1 MWDHLMGTNYT
12 GSDSGS
18 ARADNAIKQVLSIIM
33 IMIMMMTRMRVM
45 MMMSVMTIV
54 KVKTMMTIILN
65 RLPWLVAA
73 LLRGASSQKRRRN
86 KFQTRKLEFCETLD

>member
-33 IMIMMMTRMRVM
+33 MIIMIMTVMMTRMRVM
-45 MMMSVMTIV
+45 NDDDDVSDD
-54 KVKTMMTIILN
+54 N
-65 RLPWLVAA
+65 
-73 LLRGASSQKRRRN
+73 
-86 KFQTRKLEFCETLD
+86 

>member
-1 MWDHLMGTNYT
+1 MGTNYT

-54 KVKTMMTIILN
+54 KVKTMMTTILN

-73 LLRGASSQKRRRN
+73 LLTGASSHRRRRN
-86 KFQTRKLEFCETLD
+86 KN